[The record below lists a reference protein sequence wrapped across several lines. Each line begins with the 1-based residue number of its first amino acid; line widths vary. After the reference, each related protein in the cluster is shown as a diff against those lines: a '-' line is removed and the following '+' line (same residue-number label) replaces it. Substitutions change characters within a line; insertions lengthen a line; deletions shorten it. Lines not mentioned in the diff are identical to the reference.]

1 MVKIIRKEKPGDF
14 EWESRRLGKVVTMS
28 ARKEDEK
35 ELIAFLLKEMFP
47 EYTRGAGR

>member
-1 MVKIIRKEKPGDF
+1 VI
-14 EWESRRLGKVVTMS
+14 MS

-47 EYTRGAGR
+47 EYKR